1 MKFRILHI
9 VALSS
14 ALLLVGCSIHGEHSV
29 GSHPVDVLN
38 RTARAWQYRDLDSA
52 AYYAYRA
59 YDEAG
64 RYVHGR
70 AVACNMLG
78 FVAFMRMEYDEALH
92 WYNQVEKRSGC
103 ELERLVADV
112 GRMNVYQRVA
122 DNLAFYDCRVRAMKR
137 LAHINEESAS
147 FSPAE
152 QRRLQTVVNNLHMVN
167 ALHHYMIGQRPEAHA
182 EMRQVVED
190 EVLRADSAQWLMYT
204 YLKGIGLDVEGNTRE
219 ERRLHRYAYLNSC
232 LRTSRLRGYRY
243 FEGLAL
249 SGLSDQLADSVRMAY
264 IAQHRPGSFAQLK
277 ENSLKL
283 SQLEADVR
291 KGQEQSGELVLSF
304 SQRALQCLD
313 AYGDRYGAMNATV
326 QIASLYNRI
335 GEYEEALRM
344 LETVDGAPDPLA
356 RRHEEMSVAYAG
368 LGDKAASDYHRN
380 KYLDLLETTRQD
392 KEMESRYLSLQRR
405 SRTMKVMLYVVV
417 AGVLAFIVL
426 LTMLSRRRRRSG
438 YEQRLNDLLQETE
451 KRVYLHQKHIEE
463 GKRDNIV
470 RKASFSMVTGMMP
483 YIDRMAHEVERLQ
496 SPEVWEDEALRIR
509 KLDYIAELADEIN
522 NLNEL
527 LSRWIKTTQG
537 MVGLSVESF
546 SLSEVFGMIERG
558 ASSFTMKGLTLDVQ
572 PTGAV
577 VKADRAL
584 TFFMLNTLADN
595 ARKFTP
601 EGGMVRIYAEVKD
614 EYVELSVAD
623 DGIGMSAEDV
633 DHILREKVYDASAI
647 GQSLSLDWREKK
659 GSGFGLLNCK
669 GIIDKYRKTDAL
681 FEVCSF
687 GIASKQGEGSRFWFR
702 LPKGIR
708 RVLAVLCL
716 LMISFSGELYADSL
730 SRDVLEQPCD
740 STFEDAS
747 SYSPLLEQASIFADS
762 VYYANVDGRYEEA
775 LVYADSA
782 ISYLNAHHRMYAVEY
797 IDTLS
802 ATRGDFDV
810 ETRWWLSDYAT
821 DYHTILDVRNELA
834 VANLALLRLP
844 EYRYNNRIYND
855 LYKLVSED
863 RSLIDYC
870 NRMQRYYSN
879 TSVAVLFCLLLVAGY
894 LIIILYAFMG
904 RVANTYRHIESV
916 EDDERRARHEENRLH
931 VQNMVLDNCLSTL
944 KHETV
949 YYPNRIK
956 QLVARLDNSDE
967 RRQMHE
973 LIAYYRVTFS
983 TLAGCASRQLEEVTF
998 RRSVVSVDVLL
1009 QHAARYHVKQCA
1021 RYPEAPAIAVTS
1033 CEGAVQCDETLAYFL
1048 IEQLVDASL
1057 ALSVFDALHLTAMPD
1072 GDFIRVALTNSQRT
1086 LAPEMLHTLF
1096 YPSQSRIIGAGDRL
1110 QGIEYIVCRQ
1120 IIREHDDHFNHV
1132 GCRIK
1137 AEPAAEGYTVWFTL
1151 PGAF

>member
-1 MKFRILHI
+1 M
-9 VALSS
+9 
-14 ALLLVGCSIHGEHSV
+14 ALLFTLLVVGCSMHGEHSV

-38 RTARAWQYRDLDSA
+38 RTARVWQYRDLDST
-52 AYYAYRA
+52 AYYANKA

-64 RYVHGR
+64 RYIHGR
-70 AVACNMLG
+70 SVACNMLG
-78 FVAFMRMEYDEALH
+78 FVAFMRMEYDEALY
-92 WYNQVEKRSGC
+92 WYEQVDKRSGC

-122 DNLAFYDCRVRAMKR
+122 DNLAFYECRVRAMKR

-152 QRRLQTVVNNLHMVN
+152 QRRLQTVVNDLHMVN
-167 ALHHYMIGQRPEAHA
+167 ALHHYMVGQRPEAHA

-190 EVLRADSAQWLMYT
+190 EVLRGDSAQWLMYT
-204 YLKGIGLDVEGNTRE
+204 YIKGIGLDVEGDTRE
-219 ERRLHRYAYLNSC
+219 ERRLRRYTYLNNC
-232 LRTSRLRGYRY
+232 LRTSRLRGYHY

-264 IAQHRPGSFAQLK
+264 IAQHRPGSFAQLT
-277 ENSLKL
+277 EGTSELSL
-283 SQLEADVR
+283 SEADSR
-291 KGQEQSGELVLSF
+291 RGQGRSEELVSSF
-304 SQRALQCLD
+304 AQQSLQCL
-313 AYGDRYGAMNATV
+313 ATYGDRYGMMNVTV

-335 GEYEEALRM
+335 GEYEEALRL

-368 LGDKAASDYHRN
+368 LGDKEASDHHRN
-380 KYLDLLETTRQD
+380 QYLDLLETTRQD

-405 SRTMKVMLYVVV
+405 SRTMKVLLYVVV
-417 AGVLAFIVL
+417 LGVALFIAL
-426 LTMLSRRRRRSG
+426 LSMLSKRRKRSGNG
-438 YEQRLNDLLQETE
+438 YEQRLNDLLQETA
-451 KRVYLHQKHIEE
+451 KRVYLHQKHIEK
-463 GKRDNIV
+463 GKRDNVV

-496 SPEVWEDEALRIR
+496 SPEVWSDEALRTR

-522 NLNEL
+522 NLNDL

-537 MVGLSVESF
+537 VVGLTVETF
-546 SLSEVFGMIERG
+546 LLAEVFGMIERG
-558 ASSFTMKGLTLDVQ
+558 SSSFTMKGLTLDVQ
-572 PTGAV
+572 PTNAV

-601 EGGMVRIYAEVKD
+601 EGGTVSISAEVTD
-614 EYVELSVAD
+614 AYVELSVND
-623 DGIGMSAEDV
+623 DGVGMSAEDI

-647 GQSLSLDWREKK
+647 GQSLPSDWRDMK

-669 GIIDKYRKTDAL
+669 GIIEKYRKTDAL

-687 GIASKQGEGSRFWFR
+687 GIDSKPGEGSRFWFR

-708 RVLAVLCL
+708 RVMALLCML
-716 LMISFSGELYADSL
+716 VVTSPGTLYASTL
-730 SRDVLEQPCD
+730 SEESMD
-740 STFEDAS
+740 STLEDGS
-747 SYSPLLEQASIFADS
+747 SYSLLLVRASAFADS

-775 LVYADSA
+775 IVYADSV
-782 ISYLNAHHRMYAVEY
+782 ISYLNVHHRMYASEY

-802 ATRGDFDV
+802 ATRGEYDV

-844 EYRYNNRIYND
+844 EYRYNNCIYND

-879 TSVAVLFCLLLVAGY
+879 TSVAVLFCLLLVLGY
-894 LIIILYAFMG
+894 LIIILYTFMG

-916 EDDERRARHEENRLH
+916 EDNERRARHEDNRLH

-956 QLVARLDNSDE
+956 QLVGRLNSSDE
-967 RRQMHE
+967 RRQMYE
-973 LIAYYRVTFS
+973 LIAYYRVTF
-983 TLAGCASRQLEEVTF
+983 TILAGCASRQLEEVTF
-998 RRSVVSVDVLL
+998 RRSVLSVDALL
-1009 QHAARYHVKQCA
+1009 QHAARYHAKQCVHH
-1021 RYPEAPAIAVTS
+1021 PDVPTITITS
-1033 CEGAVQCDETLAYFL
+1033 CEEAVLCDETLAFFL
-1048 IEQLVDASL
+1048 VEQLIDASL
-1057 ALSVFDALHLTAMPD
+1057 VHSMYDALHLAAMPD
-1072 GDFIRVALTNSQRT
+1072 GDFIRIALTNSQRT
-1086 LAPEMLHTLF
+1086 LTPETLHTLF
-1096 YPSQSRIIGAGDRL
+1096 YPSQSRIVGAGDRL
-1110 QGIEYIVCRQ
+1110 QGTEYIVCRQ
-1120 IIREHDDHFNHV
+1120 IIREHDDHFNHI

-1151 PGAF
+1151 PRTF